1 MNENDQSTQE
11 LLLQAQEHLSE
22 SVSDSTE
29 DLPVSGSDPDNTAS
43 DETITGSDAEDIYTG
58 EVLSGTVEETTSM
71 EETQPKDV
79 SFNVALLFVIS
90 MVLGVQLFS
99 ILSRKWHT

>member
-1 MNENDQSTQE
+1 MNENDQNTQE

-22 SVSDSTE
+22 SSADSAE
-29 DLPVSGSDPDNTAS
+29 DLPVSGSDSDNAAS
-43 DETITGSDAEDIYTG
+43 DEMVTGSEAEDIYTG
-58 EVLSGTVEETTSM
+58 EVLSGTVEDTTSM

-90 MVLGVQLFS
+90 MVLGLHLFS
-99 ILSRKWHT
+99 ILSRKWHA